1 VQHFPL
7 SAEHFVW
14 LLGSICQVH
23 RIPFDAALALQQCP
37 PPHSSNAILDAC
49 STLSF
54 KTGFRHV
61 GAGDWAQAPKPCIA
75 FLKPEPVVAEEE
87 DAGEEADAKPSEA
100 EEGSPAFPEGA
111 LQAAPSGPPAP
122 PVHKAKVVQLH
133 PSGQPLLPSH
143 DSCACSALNPSQVD
157 PEELEEAEPSRHPA
171 LILQSDGEK
180 ILFFRACSEAPETVT
195 VAEFAERFEPD
206 VLFLVREADAQGGS
220 KDPDLTPHGTKRFG
234 LSWFFPELLRYKR
247 TWRDILLGSL
257 SLQIVGLTTP
267 LCTQVIIDKVVA
279 HQTHSTLAVVA
290 AALVIF
296 AVFSAVMTWVR
307 QYLVLH
313 TGNRIDAVLGI
324 QVFRHLLRLPLPY
337 FENRP
342 TGVLVARLR
351 GVEQVREFLSGAA
364 FSALLDFPFLFIA
377 LAVMLCY
384 SWQLTLI
391 AVFLMGIICV
401 MSIIVTPIFRQRLD
415 KQFQTGSRA
424 QAFLT
429 EYISGMNTVK
439 SLQME
444 PQLEQRYGDLTA
456 AFLSSGFATRQVANT
471 YNSAANTVEQVMSL
485 AILIVGA
492 LLVMQNEGFTIGM
505 LVAFQMFTS
514 RMSQPMLRLV
524 GLWQEFQQTQVSIA
538 RLADIMDM
546 PAEPHA
552 LTPMRDGSGP
562 GKLELKDVSFRYS
575 EDYPYLYRG
584 LGLTLE
590 PGKLTVIMGPSG
602 CGKSTLAKMLMG
614 FYMPTEGQILLD
626 GRDIRRMAANELR
639 RNYGVVPQET
649 MLFSGSIYDNLIA
662 AHPHADFKDIV
673 QACKFA
679 EIHETIEKLPQGYQT
694 ELGEH
699 GVGLSGGQRQRLA
712 IARALLKRPKI
723 LIFDEAT
730 SNLDAET
737 AEHFARTI
745 NRLKGQTTMLFIA
758 HMLPKALLVD
768 EVVRFGEE
776 GIGGRRKDQSGD
788 TSESNKTVQGLRVHG
803 KENQEI

>member
-1 VQHFPL
+1 M
-7 SAEHFVW
+7 
-14 LLGSICQVH
+14 
-23 RIPFDAALALQQCP
+23 
-37 PPHSSNAILDAC
+37 
-49 STLSF
+49 
-54 KTGFRHV
+54 
-61 GAGDWAQAPKPCIA
+61 
-75 FLKPEPVVAEEE
+75 
-87 DAGEEADAKPSEA
+87 
-100 EEGSPAFPEGA
+100 
-111 LQAAPSGPPAP
+111 
-122 PVHKAKVVQLH
+122 AKVLQLH
-133 PSGQPLLPSH
+133 PADQQPPPLSRKACP
-143 DSCACSALNPSQVD
+143 CAGLTASQAD
-157 PEELEEAEPSRHPA
+157 PDGMAEDFEPPRHPA
-171 LILQSDGEK
+171 LIIQSDGEK
-180 ILFFRACSEAPETVT
+180 VLFFRACSETPETVA
-195 VAEFAERFEPD
+195 VADFLELFEPE
-206 VLFLVREADAQGGS
+206 VLFLSREAEAQGGS
-220 KDPDLTPHGTKRFG
+220 KDPDLTPHGAKRFG
-234 LSWFFPELLRYKR
+234 LSWFFPELLRYKK

-313 TGNRIDAVLGI
+313 TGNRIDAVLGS

-391 AVFLMGIICV
+391 AVFLMGVICI
-401 MSIIVTPIFRQRLD
+401 MSAVVTPIFRQRLD
-415 KQFQTGSRA
+415 KQFQTGARA

-429 EYISGMNTVK
+429 EYVSGMNTVK

-444 PQLEQRYGDLTA
+444 PQLEQRYGGLIA
-456 AFLSSGFATRQVANT
+456 AYLSSGFATRQVANT
-471 YNSAANTVEQVMSL
+471 YNSAANTVEQVMSM

-492 LLVMQNEGFTIGM
+492 LLVMQNDGFTIGM

-552 LTPMRDGSGP
+552 LTPMRESSGV
-562 GKLELKDVSFRYS
+562 GKIELKEVSFRYS
-575 EDYPYLYRG
+575 EEYPYLYRG
-584 LGLTLE
+584 LDLTLE

-602 CGKSTLAKMLMG
+602 CGKSTLAKLLMG
-614 FYMPTEGQILLD
+614 FYMPSEGQILLD

-679 EIHETIEKLPQGYQT
+679 EIHDVIEKLPQGYQT

-745 NRLKGQTTMLFIA
+745 NRIKGKTTMLFIA
-758 HMLPKALLVD
+758 HMLPKALQVD
-768 EVVRFGEE
+768 EVVRFGGPESMSQ
-776 GIGGRRKDQSGD
+776 GSGAGGTQAAGPGKDGA
-788 TSESNKTVQGLRVHG
+788 
-803 KENQEI
+803 

>member
-1 VQHFPL
+1 MPPSFPL
-7 SAEHFVW
+7 TTENFVW
-14 LLGSICQVH
+14 LLGSLCQIH
-23 RIPFDAALALQQCP
+23 RIPFDPGLALQQCP
-37 PPHSSNAILDAC
+37 PPHSSGSFLDAC
-49 STLSF
+49 ATLTF
-54 KTGFRHV
+54 KTGFRRV
-61 GAGDWAQAPKPCIA
+61 PDAEWAKAPKPCIA
-75 FLKPEPVVAEEE
+75 FLKPEPVSDEAIASE
-87 DAGEEADAKPSEA
+87 GEGAAPE
-100 EEGSPAFPEGA
+100 PEGTENIA
-111 LQAAPSGPPAP
+111 PEPSGSTGR
-122 PVHKAKVVQLH
+122 VLQLH
-133 PSGQPLLPSH
+133 PTGQPFPLQRK
-143 DSCACSALNPSQVD
+143 ACPCSGLSASQTESE
-157 PEELEEAEPSRHPA
+157 PIEETEQTRHPV
-171 LILQSDGEK
+171 LIIQSDGDK
-180 ILFFRACSEAPETVT
+180 ILFFRACSETPEALTI
-195 VAEFAERFEPD
+195 AEFRERFESE
-206 VLFLVREADAQGGS
+206 VLFLTRDAEAQGGS

-290 AALVIF
+290 AALVLF
-296 AVFSAVMTWVR
+296 AVFSTVMTWVR

-313 TGNRIDAVLGI
+313 TGNRIDAVLGS

-384 SWQLTLI
+384 SWQLTII

-401 MSIIVTPIFRQRLD
+401 MSALVTPIFRSRLD
-415 KQFQTGSRA
+415 RQFQTGARA

-429 EYISGMNTVK
+429 EYVSGMNTVK

-444 PQLEQRYGDLTA
+444 PQLEQRYGNLIA
-456 AFLSSGFATRQVANT
+456 AYLSSGFATRQVANT
-471 YNSAANTVEQVMSL
+471 YNSMANTVEQVMSM

-492 LLVMQNEGFTIGM
+492 LLVMENEGFTIGM

-546 PAEPHA
+546 PEEPHA
-552 LTPMRDGSGP
+552 LTPMREGGGP
-562 GKLELKDVSFRYS
+562 GKVELKEVSFRYS
-575 EDYPYLYRG
+575 EEYPYLYRG
-584 LGLTLE
+584 LDLTLE
-590 PGKLTVIMGPSG
+590 PGKLSVIMGPSG
-602 CGKSTLAKMLMG
+602 CGKSTLAKLLMG
-614 FYMPTEGQILLD
+614 FYLPTEGQILLD

-679 EIHETIEKLPQGYQT
+679 EIHDVIEKLPQGYQT

-712 IARALLKRPKI
+712 IARALLKRPQI

-737 AEHFARTI
+737 AELFARTI
-745 NRLKGQTTMLFIA
+745 NRLKGKTTMLFIA
-758 HMLPKALLVD
+758 HMLPKALQVD
-768 EVVRFGEE
+768 AVVRFGALTNDRLSERIWLRPDIHPDQE
-776 GIGGRRKDQSGD
+776 GK
-788 TSESNKTVQGLRVHG
+788 
-803 KENQEI
+803 